1 MEAQVLAMASRG
13 QRSDSLAMDAAA
25 DMERED
31 GYCLSCPVLC
41 CIHGSIIYVALMRH

>member
-1 MEAQVLAMASRG
+1 MEAQVLVVASGRMN
-13 QRSDSLAMDAAA
+13 SESLARDAAA

-41 CIHGSIIYVALMRH
+41 S